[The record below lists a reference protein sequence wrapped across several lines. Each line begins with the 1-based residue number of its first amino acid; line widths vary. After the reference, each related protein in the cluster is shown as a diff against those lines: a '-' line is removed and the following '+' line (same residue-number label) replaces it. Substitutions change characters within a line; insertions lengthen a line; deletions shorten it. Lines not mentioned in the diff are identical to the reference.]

1 EIKQSLEYVGTVA
14 YESSSSVAAERAGRV
29 DKVGVEEGQLVKKGD
44 VLMSINADSLRYSI
58 AAEKAKVAQQ
68 KATMDKYK
76 RDFTRAETMY
86 QEQTV
91 SEQRY
96 QDAGTDLE
104 IQSQLYAVSLN
115 QLRMLEEDLRKSS
128 ARAPFDGVVIGR
140 SVTVGQWV
148 NVGTE
153 VYKVA
158 GRRLEA
164 IVNVPQSMINSVKV
178 GLEVPVKINNKYYQ
192 GKVRVVV
199 PQGNASLR
207 TFPVKIDIPYDAAI
221 LGGMDCTVMIPG
233 NMALLAMM
241 VPRDAIITLNNNT
254 VVYVIDNGK
263 AKAVTVRVL
272 GYSGTNAGIQATGL
286 VSGAQVIT
294 RGNENVRDGQAV
306 RTQ

>member
-1 EIKQSLEYVGTVA
+1 
-14 YESSSSVAAERAGRV
+14 VAAERAGRV